1 MSNLARLPVENQ
13 QPSQIIKTV
22 DDLSRIAKMMAASG
36 YFADAKDAAQAGV
49 KIMAGLEMGVPA
61 FAALTGIHVIKGKP
75 ALGANLMAAKV
86 KGSGKYNYRVLDH
99 SDQACRIEFLEI
111 INGKFESIGISEF
124 TRADAQRCGTQ
135 NMDKFAKNML
145 FARAIS
151 NGVRWYCPD
160 LFLGAPVYT
169 PEELGAVTDNDGNVI
184 EAQVVEAVHETENNN
199 RAELIAIAS
208 RLNLGGASITEAL
221 KHVGKGK
228 PSDLSTDELFSA
240 QLHLMFMWGQAQ
252 NVFEAP
258 QYCRNSLN
266 KLVTDNPGAAI
277 QEIAELWISK
287 IGSASADMEAF

>member
-36 YFADAKDAAQAGV
+36 YFSDAKDAAQAGV

-111 INGKFESIGISEF
+111 ISGKLESIGISEF

-184 EAQVVEAVHETENNN
+184 EAQAVEVVHETENNN

-221 KHVGKGK
+221 KQVGKDK
-228 PSDLSTDELFSA
+228 PSDLTPEELYKA

-252 NVFEAP
+252 GVFKHANHAW
-258 QYCRNSLN
+258 NSLN
-266 KLVTDNPGAAI
+266 KLLEENPGATTV
-277 QEIAELWISK
+277 EVVDLWISK
-287 IGSASADMEAF
+287 VGSKSAQEVF